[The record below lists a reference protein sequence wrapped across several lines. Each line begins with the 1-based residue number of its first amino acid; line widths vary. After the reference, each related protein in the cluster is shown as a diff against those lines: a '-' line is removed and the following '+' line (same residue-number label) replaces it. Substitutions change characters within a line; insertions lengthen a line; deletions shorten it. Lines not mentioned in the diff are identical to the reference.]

1 MSSKIW
7 KKVDEYIESLVVPEN
22 ANLQQTRKYSN
33 RNSLPEINVSPA
45 QGKLLQLLVKMSGSK
60 RILEIG
66 TLGGYSTIWIA
77 GAANDIQIT
86 TIEANEHHAKTAQN
100 NFNRAKLTD
109 RIHLICS
116 DGKTAIERMIRSGSQ
131 PFDFIFLDADKFNN
145 PIYLDLCLQL
155 SHPGTI
161 IICDNVVRK
170 GELINEQS
178 ADPDVQGMREY
189 CEKIG
194 SNSSLHSTVIQTV
207 GRKGY
212 DGFTISVVE

>member
-1 MSSKIW
+1 
-7 KKVDEYIESLVVPEN
+7 
-22 ANLQQTRKYSN
+22 
-33 RNSLPEINVSPA
+33 
-45 QGKLLQLLVKMSGSK
+45 
-60 RILEIG
+60 
-66 TLGGYSTIWIA
+66 
-77 GAANDIQIT
+77 
-86 TIEANEHHAKTAQN
+86 
-100 NFNRAKLTD
+100 
-109 RIHLICS
+109 
-116 DGKTAIERMIRSGSQ
+116 MIRSGSQ
-131 PFDFIFLDADKFNN
+131 PYDFIFLDADKFNN